1 MSFGLK
7 NNLSLLLLS
16 LCTSLFAGCLS
27 TIIIFALVAGFEA
40 SVLYDYTASIEC
52 LENPHKPQY
61 DGGIITNPDLNL
73 GLEGWS
79 IFGNAKME
87 HRQLGGNK
95 FLVCHSRNQ
104 PHDSISQKLYL
115 QKDMHYT
122 FSAWFQVSEGEVPV
136 RAFIKTSSG
145 SKFVGAVVAESKCWS
160 MLKGGFTADEST
172 PAELS
177 FESNHTSIEI
187 WVDSV
192 SLQPFTREEWNSH
205 QDQSIEK
212 KHKRRVMLQA
222 VDSRGNPLTNA
233 KLSIE
238 QKVSSRMPIGCATN
252 KNILNNKKYQDWFT
266 SRFGLTTFENEMKW
280 YSTEPSQGKE
290 DYSVADTMLQFMKKN
305 RIAVRGHNIFWD
317 DPKYQPGW
325 LYSLS
330 SSALRLAAEKR
341 AKSIVTRYKG
351 QLIAWDVINENL
363 HFSFFENKMG
373 ADASIMAFKYANQYD
388 PSTLMFMNDYNTIE
402 EMGDQVSSPANYLKK
417 LRQIQSSLSKGARVA
432 IGLESHFRVPNIPY
446 MRASIDKLAAAGVPI
461 WLTEVDVEKG
471 PNQALFLEQVL
482 REGHSHPK
490 VGGIVI
496 WGAWSPQGCYRMCL
510 TDNNFN
516 NLPTGNVVDKLLNEW
531 GRRKLQATTDDN
543 GFFEAS
549 LSHGDYE
556 VKVNHPI
563 IKNPSLVHT
572 FSIVPSRNSSTVLLR
587 DSP

>member
-1 MSFGLK
+1 
-7 NNLSLLLLS
+7 
-16 LCTSLFAGCLS
+16 
-27 TIIIFALVAGFEA
+27 
-40 SVLYDYTASIEC
+40 
-52 LENPHKPQY
+52 
-61 DGGIITNPDLNL
+61 
-73 GLEGWS
+73 
-79 IFGNAKME
+79 ME

-95 FLVCHSRNQ
+95 FMVCHSRNQ

-136 RAFIKTSSG
+136 TAYIKTSS
-145 SKFVGAVVAESKCWS
+145 SYKFFGAVVAESKCWS

-172 PAELS
+172 PAELAITHQLKYGLIVS
-177 FESNHTSIEI
+177 HYNHSPKKSGTPIKI
-187 WVDSV
+187 KA
-192 SLQPFTREEWNSH
+192 LRRSH
-205 QDQSIEK
+205 
-212 KHKRRVMLQA
+212 
-222 VDSRGNPLTNA
+222 
-233 KLSIE
+233 
-238 QKVSSRMPIGCATN
+238 VSSRRPIGCATN
-252 KNILNNKKYQDWFT
+252 KNILNNKKYQNWFT
-266 SRFGLTTFENEMKW
+266 ARFGLTTFENEMKW
-280 YSTEPSQGKE
+280 YSTEPSQGKK
-290 DYSVADTMLQFMKKN
+290 DYSVADAMLQFMKQN

-325 LYSLS
+325 LNSLS
-330 SSALRLAAEKR
+330 PLALRLAVEKR

-351 QLIAWDVINENL
+351 QLIARDVINENL

-373 ADASIMAFKYANQYD
+373 ADASKMAFKYANQYD

-402 EMGDQVSSPANYLKK
+402 EKGDQVSSPANYLKK
-417 LRQIQSSLSKGARVA
+417 LREIQSSLSKGAREA

-471 PNQALFLEQVL
+471 PSQALFLEQVL

-543 GFFEAS
+543 GFFEVS

-556 VKVNHPI
+556 VKVNHPT
-563 IKNPSLVHT
+563 IKSSSLVHT
-572 FSIVPSRNSSTVLLR
+572 LTIVPSRNSSTVLLR